1 MRMSVCKLVR
11 VPFGSDSL
19 DVLVPER
26 NLVDVLTPDKGGA
39 SRQKESASLI
49 EAALDSPI
57 ASKRLL
63 DIVSPGQKVVIV
75 SDDITRPT
83 PTREVLEAIVSR
95 LNSAGVLDSD
105 ISIVMA
111 LGSHRPMSG
120 DETLAKV
127 GPGIYSRIAVYN
139 SEFTDKSLQC
149 RLGKAD
155 DGTEIWIDRRVASAD
170 VRVGIGSILPH
181 PAVGWSG
188 GGKIIYPGAAGLDT
202 VARFHLMHGRS
213 ERNMFGMDDCPVRVA
228 MEQWVD
234 LLGLD
239 FIVNTVVRPNREL
252 YAAVAGHY
260 VEAHRRGVERAK
272 EIFGVRC
279 SASVDAMIASGYPT
293 DHDFWQAT
301 KAVLAGETAVR
312 DGGILILLA
321 PCEEGSGP
329 HRNFMSDAGACS
341 VAELLDKAR
350 TGTPEEALS
359 ASVAATLVRIRSRID
374 LGLVSSGISHQVAST
389 AGFMPFDCAQDAVD
403 YCISTYGPDCKI
415 SMMPFGSETVIVR

>member
-1 MRMSVCKLVR
+1 MSLCRSIR

-19 DVLVPER
+19 DFVVPER
-26 NLVDVLTPDKGGA
+26 NLMEVLTPGNGGTDC
-39 SRQKESASLI
+39 QEDGTSLI

-57 ASKRLL
+57 GSQRLEK
-63 DIVSPGQKVVIV
+63 IVSPGQKVVIV

-83 PTREVLEAIVSR
+83 PTCEVLEVVVNR
-95 LNSAGVLDSD
+95 LNEAGVPDSD
-105 ISIVMA
+105 ISVVMA
-111 LGSHRPMSG
+111 LGSHRPMSS

-127 GPGIYSRIAVYN
+127 GPRIYKRIAVHN
-139 SEFTDKSLQC
+139 SEFADKSLQC
-149 RLGKAD
+149 RLGKAN

-170 VRVGIGSILPH
+170 VRIGIGSILPH

-188 GGKIIYPGAAGLDT
+188 GGKIIYPGVAGLDT

-213 ERNMFGMDDCPVRVA
+213 ERNMFGMDDCPVRLA
-228 MEQWVD
+228 MERWVD

-252 YAAVAGHY
+252 YAVVAGHY
-260 VEAHRRGVERAK
+260 IEAHRRGVERAK

-279 SASVDAMIASGYPT
+279 SGCVDAMIASGYPT

-312 DGGILILLA
+312 DSGILILLA

-329 HRNFMSDAGACS
+329 HSNFMADAGACG

-350 TGTPEEALS
+350 KGTPEDVLS

-374 LGLVSSGISHQVAST
+374 LGLVSSGINHEGTST
-389 AGFMPFDCAQDAVD
+389 AGFRPFDCAQDAVN

-415 SMMPFGSETVIVR
+415 SIMPFGSETVIVR